1 VGVAS
6 GVGVGVRVGVG
17 FATGTIFTP
26 LFHTSF
32 FPDLMQVYLTP
43 LVVDVA
49 PNFLQLCPLFTAAK
63 AFGWTLEINTARH
76 NPRVNLWA
84 SFIGKV
90 SSQTGIFEDQHS
102 SLTRPSFIYR
112 SKEHRNEVKRLCPA
126 SAGP

>member
-1 VGVAS
+1 
-6 GVGVGVRVGVG
+6 
-17 FATGTIFTP
+17 
-26 LFHTSF
+26 
-32 FPDLMQVYLTP
+32 MQVYLTP

-102 SLTRPSFIYR
+102 SLTIPIFSLE
-112 SKEHRNEVKRLCPA
+112 SGE
-126 SAGP
+126 